1 MNSIPFRKTCHL
13 TKQCCLTDTVRAES
27 RKNPTHGLR
36 GGVMLPAWP
45 AARTASTQGAE
56 DQTPTSF
63 PPPKR
68 GHWAAPGIL
77 HWGPARAA
85 VHSASHAGAHIFLS
99 SPETRRP
106 RSRHQLTGILAS
118 LCPHVAS
125 PVVGG
130 RSREGG
136 SSFDLITS
144 QRPHLRTQ
152 PRRG

>member
-45 AARTASTQGAE
+45 TARTASTQGAE

-85 VHSASHAGAHIFLS
+85 VHSASHAGGGGSYISLKSRDQKTKIKASADWDSGFTLS
-99 SPETRRP
+99 SRGLSCCRR
-106 RSRHQLTGILAS
+106 QEQ
-118 LCPHVAS
+118 
-125 PVVGG
+125 GG
-130 RSREGG
+130 RE
-136 SSFDLITS
+136 LI
-144 QRPHLRTQ
+144 
-152 PRRG
+152 